1 MMSAR
6 LTVLAVA
13 AALLTAACGSSAG
26 SGSTDAVSNSGSGAD
41 KNGNAGPGDDG
52 SSAADSAVDDGSSGA
67 GDSSGSG
74 GTRDGS
80 GSGGTPDGSGSG
92 GISSSG
98 GAGSSDSG
106 ASGDAAAGV
115 PTLFYLDLT
124 GGRVMRAGTGGA
136 KVDAIVT
143 SGNAQPDGV
152 VVDVPNGY
160 IYWTNMGALEG
171 LTQPNNGFIR
181 RAGIDGSNATT
192 LIPEGNTHTPKQMK
206 LDPTH
211 AQLYWCDREGMRVMR
226 ANTDGSN
233 IETLV
238 TTGTTDDQADYAVG
252 IALDLAGGE
261 MYWTQRGSGP
271 TSSNGTGGQGS
282 IRRAGLQIPAGQSST
297 NRTDIE
303 VLFSG
308 LAEPIDMDVD
318 LGTRQMYWTDQRT
331 GPSPGLRWIPPARF
345 NPATR
350 TDRDILLKGL
360 GQLIGIY
367 LDVPDGVM
375 YYTGLDTG
383 AVSVA
388 PLDGS
393 STKNVLT
400 SQGGLA
406 GVTLALLP
414 K

>member
-1 MMSAR
+1 MTLVMSGR
-6 LTVLAVA
+6 LAALAVA
-13 AALLTAACGSSAG
+13 SALLAAACGSSAG
-26 SGSTDAVSNSGSGAD
+26 SSSTGADDNSSSGTGNNGNSGAGN
-41 KNGNAGPGDDG
+41 NGG
-52 SSAADSAVDDGSSGA
+52 SAADDAGNSGSSGA
-67 GDSSGSG
+67 GNGSSSGADNSG
-74 GTRDGS
+74 GS
-80 GSGGTPDGSGSG
+80 GA
-92 GISSSG
+92 SSSG
-98 GAGSSDSG
+98 GSG
-106 ASGDAAAGV
+106 APADAGEAA
-115 PTLFYLDLT
+115 PALFYLDLT
-124 GGRVMRAGTGGA
+124 GGRVMRAGTDGT
-136 KVDAIVT
+136 KLEAIVT

-160 IYWTNMGALEG
+160 VYWTNMGALQG
-171 LTQPNNGFIR
+171 ITQPNDGFIR
-181 RAGIDGSNATT
+181 RANIDGSNATT

-206 LDPTH
+206 LDAAH

-238 TTGTTDDQADYAVG
+238 TTGTTDDQANYAVG

-261 MYWTQRGSGP
+261 MYWTQKGSGP

-282 IRRAGLQIPAGQSST
+282 IRRAGLQIPAGQNST

-308 LAEPIDMDVD
+308 LPEPIDMDVD
-318 LGTRQMYWTDQRT
+318 PGTRQMYWTDRGDGT
-331 GPSPGLRWIPPARF
+331 VSRAPMDPPAGF

-350 TDRDILLKGL
+350 TDRDILLQGL
-360 GQLIGIY
+360 GQVIGIY
-367 LDVPDGVM
+367 LDVPSGVM

-383 AVSVA
+383 AVSA
-388 PLDGS
+388 AALDGS

-406 GVTLALLP
+406 GITLALLP

>member
-1 MMSAR
+1 MTPVMSGR
-6 LTVLAVA
+6 LTALAVA
-13 AALLTAACGSSAG
+13 SALLAAACGSSAG
-26 SGSTDAVSNSGSGAD
+26 SSSTGAGNKSSSGAGNNGNSGPGNNGSSGAD
-41 KNGNAGPGDDG
+41 D
-52 SSAADSAVDDGSSGA
+52 AANDGSSGA
-67 GDSSGSG
+67 GNSSG
-74 GTRDGS
+74 
-80 GSGGTPDGSGSG
+80 
-92 GISSSG
+92 
-98 GAGSSDSG
+98 SG
-106 ASGDAAAGV
+106 ASGDAGGQAR
-115 PTLFYLDLT
+115 TLFYLDLT
-124 GGRVMRAGTGGA
+124 GGRVMRAGTDGTN
-136 KVDAIVT
+136 VEAIVT

-160 IYWTNMGALEG
+160 VYWTNMGALQG
-171 LTQPNNGFIR
+171 ITQPNDGFIR
-181 RAGIDGSNATT
+181 RANIDGSNATT

-206 LDPTH
+206 LDATH

-261 MYWTQRGSGP
+261 MYWTQKGSGP

-318 LGTRQMYWTDQRT
+318 LGTRQMYWTDRGDGT
-331 GPSPGLRWIPPARF
+331 ISRAPMDPPAGF

-367 LDVPDGVM
+367 LDVPNGVM

-393 STKNVLT
+393 RTKNVLT

>member
-1 MMSAR
+1 MSGR
-6 LTVLAVA
+6 LTALAVA
-13 AALLTAACGSSAG
+13 SALLAAACGSSAG
-26 SGSTDAVSNSGSGAD
+26 SNSTGGGNSSSSGAGDHGNSGSGNSGGSA
-41 KNGNAGPGDDG
+41 GDDAGNGG
-52 SSAADSAVDDGSSGA
+52 SSGTGSSGSSGA
-67 GDSSGSG
+67 GPGSSSGADSSG
-74 GTRDGS
+74 GS
-80 GSGGTPDGSGSG
+80 GAS
-92 GISSSG
+92 SSSG
-98 GAGSSDSG
+98 SG
-106 ASGDAAAGV
+106 ASGDAGAVTPA
-115 PTLFYLDLT
+115 LFYLDLT
-124 GGRVMRAGTGGA
+124 GGRVMRAGTDGTN
-136 KVDAIVT
+136 VEAIVT

-160 IYWTNMGALEG
+160 VYWTNMGAIEG
-171 LTQPNNGFIR
+171 LTQPNDGFIR
-181 RAGIDGSNATT
+181 RANIDGSNATT

-206 LDPTH
+206 LDATH

-238 TTGTTDDQADYAVG
+238 TTGTTDNQADYAVG

-261 MYWTQRGSGP
+261 MYWTQKGSGP

-282 IRRAGLQIPAGQSST
+282 IRRAGMQIPAGQNST
-297 NRTDIE
+297 NRTDID

-308 LAEPIDMDVD
+308 LPEPIDMDVD
-318 LGTRQMYWTDQRT
+318 LGTRQMYWTDRGDGT
-331 GPSPGLRWIPPARF
+331 VSRAPMDPPAGF

-350 TDRDILLKGL
+350 TDRDILLQGL
-360 GQLIGIY
+360 GQVIGIY
-367 LDVPDGVM
+367 LDVPNGVM

-406 GVTLALLP
+406 GITLALLP

>member
-1 MMSAR
+1 
-6 LTVLAVA
+6 
-13 AALLTAACGSSAG
+13 
-26 SGSTDAVSNSGSGAD
+26 
-41 KNGNAGPGDDG
+41 
-52 SSAADSAVDDGSSGA
+52 
-67 GDSSGSG
+67 
-74 GTRDGS
+74 
-80 GSGGTPDGSGSG
+80 
-92 GISSSG
+92 
-98 GAGSSDSG
+98 
-106 ASGDAAAGV
+106 
-115 PTLFYLDLT
+115 
-124 GGRVMRAGTGGA
+124 
-136 KVDAIVT
+136 
-143 SGNAQPDGV
+143 
-152 VVDVPNGY
+152 
-160 IYWTNMGALEG
+160 
-171 LTQPNNGFIR
+171 
-181 RAGIDGSNATT
+181 
-192 LIPEGNTHTPKQMK
+192 
-206 LDPTH
+206 
-211 AQLYWCDREGMRVMR
+211 MRVMR

-261 MYWTQRGSGP
+261 MYWTQKGAGP
-271 TSSNGTGGQGS
+271 TGVNGTGGQGS
-282 IRRAGLQIPAGQSST
+282 IRRAGLQIPAGQTST

-308 LAEPIDMDVD
+308 LPEPIDMDVD
-318 LGTRQMYWTDQRT
+318 LAARQMYWTDRGDGT
-331 GPSPGLRWIPPARF
+331 VSRAPMDPPSGF

-350 TDRDILLKGL
+350 TDRDILLQGL
-360 GQLIGIY
+360 GQVIGIY

>member
-1 MMSAR
+1 MTLVMSGR
-6 LTVLAVA
+6 LTAVA
-13 AALLTAACGSSAG
+13 VASALLAAACGSPAG
-26 SGSTDAVSNSGSGAD
+26 SSSADAGNNGSSSADNSGNS
-41 KNGNAGPGDDG
+41 GPGNDG
-52 SSAADSAVDDGSSGA
+52 SSAAGDAGNSSSSGGTSGGSGA
-67 GDSSGSG
+67 GGSNGNG
-74 GTRDGS
+74 GAGS
-80 GSGGTPDGSGSG
+80 T
-92 GISSSG
+92 SSSG
-98 GAGSSDSG
+98 GAGSSGGSG
-106 ASGDAAAGV
+106 PSGDAAAGV

-124 GGRVMRAGTGGA
+124 GGRVLRAGTDGGNVEA
-136 KVDAIVT
+136 LVT

-171 LTQPNNGFIR
+171 LTQPNDGFIR
-181 RAGIDGSNATT
+181 RADIDGSNATT

-206 LDPTH
+206 LDATH

-261 MYWTQRGSGP
+261 MYWTQKGSGP

-282 IRRAGLQIPAGQSST
+282 IRRAGLQIPAGQTST

-308 LAEPIDMDVD
+308 LPEPIDMDVD
-318 LGTRQMYWTDQRT
+318 LAARQMYWTDRGDGT
-331 GPSPGLRWIPPARF
+331 VSRAPMDPPAGF

-350 TDRDILLKGL
+350 TDRGILLMGL
-360 GQLIGIY
+360 GQVIGID
-367 LDVPDGVM
+367 LDVPNGVM

-406 GVTLALLP
+406 GVTLALVP
-414 K
+414 E

>member
-1 MMSAR
+1 MTLVMSGRHAA
-6 LTVLAVA
+6 LAVA
-13 AALLTAACGSSAG
+13 ATLLAAACGSSAG
-26 SGSTDAVSNSGSGAD
+26 SSSTGAGNNSSSGAD
-41 KNGNAGPGDDG
+41 NRGNSSPGDDG
-52 SSAADSAVDDGSSGA
+52 GSATDHAVDGSA
-67 GDSSGSG
+67 GH
-74 GTRDGS
+74 GS
-80 GSGGTPDGSGSG
+80 GSGGT
-92 GISSSG
+92 
-98 GAGSSDSG
+98 GAGSGAGGDSSSDGAASSGSG

-124 GGRVMRAGTGGA
+124 GGRVMRAGTDGA
-136 KVDAIVT
+136 NVEAIVT
-143 SGNAQPDGV
+143 GGNAQPDGV

-160 IYWTNMGALEG
+160 VYWTNMGALDG
-171 LTQPNNGFIR
+171 LTQPNDGFIR
-181 RAGIDGSNATT
+181 RAGIDGSNAVT

-206 LDPTH
+206 LDATH

-238 TTGTTDDQADYAVG
+238 TTGTTDNQADYAVG

-261 MYWTQRGSGP
+261 MYWTQKGSGP

-308 LAEPIDMDVD
+308 LPEPIDMDVD
-318 LGTRQMYWTDQRT
+318 LAARQMYWTDRGDGT
-331 GPSPGLRWIPPARF
+331 VSRAPMDPPAGF
-345 NPATR
+345 DPATR
-350 TDRDILLKGL
+350 TDRDILLEGL
-360 GQLIGIY
+360 GQVIGID

-388 PLDGS
+388 PLGGS

>member
-1 MMSAR
+1 MTLVMSGR
-6 LTVLAVA
+6 LTALAVA
-13 AALLTAACGSSAG
+13 SALLAAACGSSAG
-26 SGSTDAVSNSGSGAD
+26 SNSTGAGNDSSSGAGNNGNSGP
-41 KNGNAGPGDDG
+41 GNNS
-52 SSAADSAVDDGSSGA
+52 SSAADAAANNGSSGTGSSGSSGA
-67 GDSSGSG
+67 GDGSSSGADNSGGSGASSSSGSG
-74 GTRDGS
+74 
-80 GSGGTPDGSGSG
+80 
-92 GISSSG
+92 
-98 GAGSSDSG
+98 A
-106 ASGDAAAGV
+106 GDAGPVA

-124 GGRVMRAGTGGA
+124 GGRVMRAGPDGTN
-136 KVDAIVT
+136 VEAIVT

-160 IYWTNMGALEG
+160 VYWTNMGALQG
-171 LTQPNNGFIR
+171 ITQPNDGFIR
-181 RAGIDGSNATT
+181 RANIDGSNATT

-206 LDPTH
+206 LDATH

-261 MYWTQRGSGP
+261 MYWTQKGSGP
-271 TSSNGTGGQGS
+271 TSSNGTGGQGT
-282 IRRAGLQIPAGQSST
+282 IRRAGLQIPAGQNST
-297 NRTDIE
+297 NRADIE

-308 LAEPIDMDVD
+308 LPEPIDMDVD
-318 LGTRQMYWTDQRT
+318 LGTRQMYWTDRGDGT
-331 GPSPGLRWIPPARF
+331 VSRAPMDPPAGF

-350 TDRDILLKGL
+350 TDRDVLLQGL
-360 GQLIGIY
+360 GQVIGIY
-367 LDVPDGVM
+367 LDVPNGVM

-383 AVSVA
+383 AVSA
-388 PLDGS
+388 ATLDGS

-406 GVTLALLP
+406 GITLALLP

>member
-1 MMSAR
+1 MTLVMSGR
-6 LTVLAVA
+6 LTAMAVA
-13 AALLTAACGSSAG
+13 SALLAAACGSSAG
-26 SGSTDAVSNSGSGAD
+26 SSSANAGSNSSSGA
-41 KNGNAGPGDDG
+41 GNSGNSGAGSDG
-52 SSAADSAVDDGSSGA
+52 SSAAADDA
-67 GDSSGSG
+67 GN
-74 GTRDGS
+74 GS
-80 GSGGTPDGSGSG
+80 GSGG
-92 GISSSG
+92 SSG
-98 GAGSSDSG
+98 GSGAGGSNGDAGSSSNGDAGSSSDSG

-124 GGRVMRAGTGGA
+124 GGRVMRAGTDGGN
-136 KVDAIVT
+136 VEAIVT

-160 IYWTNMGALEG
+160 VYWTNMGAIEG
-171 LTQPNNGFIR
+171 LTQPNDGFIR
-181 RAGIDGSNATT
+181 RANLDGSNATT

-206 LDPTH
+206 LDATH

-238 TTGTTDDQADYAVG
+238 TIGTTDNQADYAVG
-252 IALDLAGGE
+252 IALDLAGSE
-261 MYWTQRGSGP
+261 MYWTQKGSGP

-282 IRRAGLQIPAGQSST
+282 IWRAGLQIPAGQSST

-303 VLFSG
+303 LLFSG
-308 LAEPIDMDVD
+308 LPEPIDMDVD
-318 LGTRQMYWTDQRT
+318 LAAHQMYWTDRGDGT
-331 GPSPGLRWIPPARF
+331 VSRAPMDPPAGF

-350 TDRDILLKGL
+350 TDRDILLQGL
-360 GQLIGIY
+360 GQVIGID
-367 LDVPDGVM
+367 LDVPNGVM

-388 PLDGS
+388 PLGGS
-393 STKNVLT
+393 STKSVLT

-414 K
+414 E

>member
-1 MMSAR
+1 MTLVMSGR
-6 LTVLAVA
+6 LAALAVA
-13 AALLTAACGSSAG
+13 ATLLPAACGSSAG
-26 SGSTDAVSNSGSGAD
+26 SSSADAGNNSSLGANN
-41 KNGNAGPGDDG
+41 NGNSGPGDDG
-52 SSAADSAVDDGSSGA
+52 SSAANAADDGSAGA
-67 GDSSGSG
+67 GS
-74 GTRDGS
+74 GS
-80 GSGGTPDGSGSG
+80 GSGGTSGGSGSG
-92 GISSSG
+92 GNGSSG
-98 GAGSSDSG
+98 AAGSSGSG

-136 KVDAIVT
+136 NVEAIVT

-160 IYWTNMGALEG
+160 VYWTNMGALEG
-171 LTQPNNGFIR
+171 LTQPNDGFIR

-206 LDPTH
+206 LDATH

-233 IETLV
+233 VETLV
-238 TTGTTDDQADYAVG
+238 TIGTTDNQADYAVG

-261 MYWTQRGSGP
+261 MYWTQKGAGP

-282 IRRAGLQIPAGQSST
+282 IWRAGLQIPAGQSST

-303 VLFSG
+303 ELFSG
-308 LAEPIDMDVD
+308 LPEPIDMDVD
-318 LGTRQMYWTDQRT
+318 LGTRQMYWTDRGDGT
-331 GPSPGLRWIPPARF
+331 ISRAPMDPPAGF

-350 TDRDILLKGL
+350 TDRDILLMGL
-360 GQLIGIY
+360 GQVIGIY

-393 STKNVLT
+393 STNDVLT

-406 GVTLALLP
+406 GVTLALLS

>member
-1 MMSAR
+1 MTLVMSGR
-6 LTVLAVA
+6 LTALAVA
-13 AALLTAACGSSAG
+13 SALLAAACGSSAG
-26 SGSTDAVSNSGSGAD
+26 SNSTGGGNSSSSGAGDHGNSGSGNSGGSA
-41 KNGNAGPGDDG
+41 GDDAGNGG
-52 SSAADSAVDDGSSGA
+52 SSGTGSSGSSGA
-67 GDSSGSG
+67 GPGSSSGADSSG
-74 GTRDGS
+74 GS
-80 GSGGTPDGSGSG
+80 GAS
-92 GISSSG
+92 SSSG
-98 GAGSSDSG
+98 SG
-106 ASGDAAAGV
+106 ASGDAGAVTPA
-115 PTLFYLDLT
+115 LFYLDLT
-124 GGRVMRAGTGGA
+124 GGRVMRAGTDGTN
-136 KVDAIVT
+136 VEAIVT

-160 IYWTNMGALEG
+160 VYWTNMGAIEG
-171 LTQPNNGFIR
+171 LTQPNDGFIR
-181 RAGIDGSNATT
+181 RANIDGSNATT

-206 LDPTH
+206 LDATH

-238 TTGTTDDQADYAVG
+238 TTGTTDNQADYAVG

-261 MYWTQRGSGP
+261 MYWTQKGSGP

-282 IRRAGLQIPAGQSST
+282 IRRAGMQIPAGQNST
-297 NRTDIE
+297 NRTDID

-308 LAEPIDMDVD
+308 LPEPIDMDVD
-318 LGTRQMYWTDQRT
+318 LGTRQMYWTDRGDGT
-331 GPSPGLRWIPPARF
+331 VSRAPMDPPAGF

-350 TDRDILLKGL
+350 TDRDILLQGL
-360 GQLIGIY
+360 GQVIGIY
-367 LDVPDGVM
+367 LDVPNGVM

-406 GVTLALLP
+406 GITLALLP

>member
-1 MMSAR
+1 
-6 LTVLAVA
+6 
-13 AALLTAACGSSAG
+13 
-26 SGSTDAVSNSGSGAD
+26 
-41 KNGNAGPGDDG
+41 
-52 SSAADSAVDDGSSGA
+52 
-67 GDSSGSG
+67 
-74 GTRDGS
+74 
-80 GSGGTPDGSGSG
+80 
-92 GISSSG
+92 
-98 GAGSSDSG
+98 
-106 ASGDAAAGV
+106 
-115 PTLFYLDLT
+115 
-124 GGRVMRAGTGGA
+124 
-136 KVDAIVT
+136 
-143 SGNAQPDGV
+143 
-152 VVDVPNGY
+152 
-160 IYWTNMGALEG
+160 
-171 LTQPNNGFIR
+171 
-181 RAGIDGSNATT
+181 
-192 LIPEGNTHTPKQMK
+192 MK
-206 LDPTH
+206 LDAAH

-238 TTGTTDDQADYAVG
+238 TTGTTDDQANYALG

-261 MYWTQRGSGP
+261 MYWTQKGSGP

-308 LAEPIDMDVD
+308 LPEPIDMDVD
-318 LGTRQMYWTDQRT
+318 LGTRQMYWTDRGDGT
-331 GPSPGLRWIPPARF
+331 VSRAPMDSPAGF

-350 TDRDILLKGL
+350 TDRDILLEGL
-360 GQLIGIY
+360 GQVIGIY
-367 LDVPDGVM
+367 LDVPNGVM

-406 GVTLALLP
+406 GITLALLP

>member
-1 MMSAR
+1 MTLVMSGQRTAF
-6 LTVLAVA
+6 AVA
-13 AALLTAACGSSAG
+13 SALLAAACGSSAG
-26 SGSTDAVSNSGSGAD
+26 SSSTDAGNGSSSGAD
-41 KNGNAGPGDDG
+41 NTGNSGPGNDG
-52 SSAADSAVDDGSSGA
+52 SSATDDAGNGNSSGNGSSSGGTGGGSGA
-67 GDSSGSG
+67 GG
-74 GTRDGS
+74 
-80 GSGGTPDGSGSG
+80 
-92 GISSSG
+92 SSSSDG
-98 GAGSSDSG
+98 GAGSSSSG

-124 GGRVMRAGTGGA
+124 GGRVLRAGTGGA
-136 KVDAIVT
+136 NVEAIVT

-152 VVDVPNGY
+152 VVDAPNGY
-160 IYWTNMGALEG
+160 VYWTNMGALEG
-171 LTQPNNGFIR
+171 LTQPNDGFIR
-181 RAGIDGSNATT
+181 RSDIDGSNATI

-206 LDPTH
+206 LDAAH

-261 MYWTQRGSGP
+261 MYWTQKGSGP
-271 TSSNGTGGQGS
+271 TSSSGTGGQGS
-282 IRRAGLQIPAGQSST
+282 IRRAGLQIPAGQTST

-308 LAEPIDMDVD
+308 LPEPIDMDVD
-318 LGTRQMYWTDQRT
+318 LGARQMYWTDRGDGT
-331 GPSPGLRWIPPARF
+331 VSRAPMDPPAGF

-350 TDRDILLKGL
+350 TDRDILLNGL
-360 GQLIGIY
+360 GQVIGID
-367 LDVPDGVM
+367 LDVPNGVM

-393 STKNVLT
+393 STKSVLT

-414 K
+414 E

>member
-1 MMSAR
+1 MTLGMSGR
-6 LTVLAVA
+6 LTALAVA
-13 AALLTAACGSSAG
+13 SALLAACGSSAG
-26 SGSTDAVSNSGSGAD
+26 SSSTGVGNNSSSGAGNNGPGNNGGSGADDAGNNGSSGSGSSGSSGAGNSSGSGAD
-41 KNGNAGPGDDG
+41 NSDG
-52 SSAADSAVDDGSSGA
+52 SGASS
-67 GDSSGSG
+67 SSGSG
-74 GTRDGS
+74 S
-80 GSGGTPDGSGSG
+80 
-92 GISSSG
+92 
-98 GAGSSDSG
+98 
-106 ASGDAAAGV
+106 SGDAGAV
-115 PTLFYLDLT
+115 TPTLFYLDLT
-124 GGRVMRAGTGGA
+124 GGRVMRAGTDGTS
-136 KVDAIVT
+136 VEAIVT

-152 VVDVPNGY
+152 VVDVPSGY
-160 IYWTNMGALEG
+160 VYWTNMGALQG
-171 LTQPNNGFIR
+171 LTQPNDGFIR
-181 RAGIDGSNATT
+181 RANIDGSNATT

-206 LDPTH
+206 LDAAH

-261 MYWTQRGSGP
+261 MYWTQKGSGP
-271 TSSNGTGGQGS
+271 TGSNGTGGQGS
-282 IRRAGLQIPAGQSST
+282 IRRAGLQIPAGQTST

-308 LAEPIDMDVD
+308 LPEPIDMDVD
-318 LGTRQMYWTDQRT
+318 LGTRQMYWTDRGDGT
-331 GPSPGLRWIPPARF
+331 VSRAPMDPPAGF

-350 TDRDILLKGL
+350 TDRDILLQGL
-360 GQLIGIY
+360 GQVIGIY
-367 LDVPDGVM
+367 LDVPNGVM

-406 GVTLALLP
+406 GITLALLP